1 MIGVSTYVMMLQLV
15 IDGGAVVVVAVGVM
29 PEAGN
34 EEGP

>member
-1 MIGVSTYVMMLQLV
+1 MIRVSTYVMMLQLV
-15 IDGGAVVVVAVGVM
+15 IDGGVVVAVGVM